1 MVPYC
6 AAQRRMRAMRTLL
19 VNAVV
24 IALLAAAPSGTDRI
38 VFARVFP
45 QPGQIGLFIAS
56 ADGSSE
62 RPLLADR
69 NIDYDSVWSPYGA
82 WIVFTSVRESYADLC
97 LVHTEGS

>member
-24 IALLAAAPSGTDRI
+24 TALLAAASSGTHRI

-45 QPGQIGLFIAS
+45 QPGQIGQFIAS

-69 NIDYDSVWSPYGA
+69 NIDYYADCCPPGA
-82 WIVFTSVRESYADLC
+82 RIVFTSERSGSADL
-97 LVHTEGS
+97 SRFKP